1 MEYIT
6 HGTCSR
12 KIIFDIDNGV
22 ITKCEFIGGC
32 PGNTVGVSK
41 LVIGLTPEQI
51 IDKLEGIPC
60 RSGTSCPD
68 QLAQAM
74 KQYLQK

>member
-12 KIIFDIDNGV
+12 KIIFDIENGV
-22 ITKCEFIGGC
+22 VTKCEFIGGC